1 MNLIAAVFDD
11 AEGIDAN
18 AGLSRKVL
26 AKLKDLLTVL
36 KEAANDLRI
45 LAIKVLEK
53 LVNIKSMTDAQLI
66 QICEALLET
75 SDKS

>member
-11 AEGIDAN
+11 AEGVDAN
-18 AGLSRKVL
+18 ASLSNKVL
-26 AKLKDLLTVL
+26 VKLSNLLSVL

-45 LAIKVLEK
+45 LSINVLEK
-53 LVNIKSMTDAQLI
+53 LVNFKSMTDKQLI

>member
-1 MNLIAAVFDD
+1 VKLSNL
-11 AEGIDAN
+11 
-18 AGLSRKVL
+18 LS
-26 AKLKDLLTVL
+26 VL

-45 LAIKVLEK
+45 LSIKVLEK
-53 LVNIKSMTDAQLI
+53 LVNIKSLTDKQLI

>member
-11 AEGIDAN
+11 AEGIEIN
-18 AGLSRKVL
+18 AGLSKKIL
-26 AKLKDLLTVL
+26 AKLSNLLTVL

-45 LAIKVLEK
+45 LSIKVLEK
-53 LVNIKSMTDAQLI
+53 LVNIKSMTDGQLI
-66 QICEALLET
+66 QICDALLET